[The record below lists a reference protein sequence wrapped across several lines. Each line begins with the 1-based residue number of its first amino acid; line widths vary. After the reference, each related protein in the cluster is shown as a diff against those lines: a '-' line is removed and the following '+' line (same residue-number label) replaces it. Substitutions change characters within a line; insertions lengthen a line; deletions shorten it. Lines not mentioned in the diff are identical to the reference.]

1 MEITADGV
9 FPVHVKR
16 INFPL
21 INLPKKIKE
30 RIQFVQIKTRNILFI
45 QNSNANMNP
54 APKCWCFQNST
65 PFLLFL
71 HTFLQKKSYSIDSSK
86 ILRRKVC
93 GLFSLNFLSISQNQS
108 SCSYCPC
115 YFSFFSFLSPTRVC
129 EKKLCFY
136 ILVPGH
142 GNNNASF

>member
-93 GLFSLNFLSISQNQS
+93 GLFSLNFLLSRKINRVALIALAI
-108 SCSYCPC
+108 
-115 YFSFFSFLSPTRVC
+115 FLFFPF
-129 EKKLCFY
+129 
-136 ILVPGH
+136 
-142 GNNNASF
+142 